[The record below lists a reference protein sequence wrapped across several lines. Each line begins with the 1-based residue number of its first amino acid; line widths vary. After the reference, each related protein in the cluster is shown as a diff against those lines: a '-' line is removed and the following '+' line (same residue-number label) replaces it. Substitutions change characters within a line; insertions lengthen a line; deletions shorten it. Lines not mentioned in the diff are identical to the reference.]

1 MDNELQGIR
10 SQLERIEK
18 KQKDTYL
25 LLFITA
31 TLMIVILMN
40 NGMMGQLWDFNW
52 SEFASWQ
59 FHLMEK

>member
-25 LLFITA
+25 LLFITS

>member
-59 FHLMEK
+59 FL

>member
-1 MDNELQGIR
+1 MDDELQGIR
-10 SQLERIEK
+10 NQLERIEK

-25 LLFITA
+25 LLYIT
-31 TLMIVILMN
+31 TVLMIVILTN

-59 FHLMEK
+59 FL